1 MNANE
6 VNKMEATSRK
16 QIAITLEK
24 QGKRAKQK
32 IWIDIA
38 KRIVKPKRIL
48 PKVNIWKLNRFAQ
61 KLKGKTFVVPGHVLG
76 TGEITNEIKVAALS
90 FSETA
95 LLKIKNAKGKT
106 YSLQGLAKEGEKT
119 SSLVIIK

>member
-1 MNANE
+1 
-6 VNKMEATSRK
+6 MEQATRK
-16 QIAITLEK
+16 KISITLEK
-24 QGKRAKQK
+24 QGKHSKQK

-38 KRIVKPKRIL
+38 KRIIKPKRGL

-61 KLKGKTFVVPGHVLG
+61 KQKGKTFVVPGHVLG

-90 FSETA
+90 FSKTA

-106 YSLQGLAKEGEKT
+106 HLLQELAKKGEKP
-119 SSLVIIK
+119 SSMVIIK